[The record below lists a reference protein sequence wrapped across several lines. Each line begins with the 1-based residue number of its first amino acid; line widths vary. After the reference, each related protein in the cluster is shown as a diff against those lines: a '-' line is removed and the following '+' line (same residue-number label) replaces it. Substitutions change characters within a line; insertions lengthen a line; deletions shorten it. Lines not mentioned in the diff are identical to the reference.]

1 MIKAL
6 IIDDEKHCIDT
17 LLSMIQKHFSQ
28 LQIAAVCYSG
38 AEAIIQ
44 IQKVQP
50 QLVFLDVEMDDMT
63 GFEMLET
70 LPAIDFDIIFTTAF
84 NQYAIRAIK
93 FGALDYLVKPID
105 KDELSIAI
113 DKFISRTYRDP
124 SKQLSALLTH
134 LKKDNT
140 FSLQKIALP
149 ALNGYELVPVNDIMF
164 CESKSNYTH
173 IFLQKDK
180 KVIVSRTLK
189 DMEELLNELPFFRTH
204 HSFLVNLHFAIRYIK
219 GDGGQLI
226 LTNEMS
232 LPVSRTRK
240 EDLLQL
246 ITHFSA

>member
-6 IIDDEKHCIDT
+6 LIDDEKHCIDT
-17 LLSMIQKHFSQ
+17 LLSMIHKYFRQI
-28 LQIAAVCYSG
+28 QIAAVCYSG
-38 AEAIIQ
+38 SEAIVQ

-63 GFEMLET
+63 GFEMLQS

-105 KDELSIAI
+105 KDELSVAI

-134 LKKDNT
+134 LKKDNN
-140 FSLQKIALP
+140 FSLPKIALP

-173 IFLQKDK
+173 IFLQNDK

-189 DMEELLNELPFFRTH
+189 EMEELLNELPFFRIH
-204 HSFLVNLHFAIRYIK
+204 HSFLVNLHYAIRYVK

-240 EDLLQL
+240 DELLQL
-246 ITHFSA
+246 ITKFSA